1 VISVNRTFETIVPK
15 ICCVEFHFL
24 NVKVKKQVV
33 CDFVPLENMEYVAGK
48 TWYHDYEA
56 IH

>member
-1 VISVNRTFETIVPK
+1 MISVNRTFETIVPK